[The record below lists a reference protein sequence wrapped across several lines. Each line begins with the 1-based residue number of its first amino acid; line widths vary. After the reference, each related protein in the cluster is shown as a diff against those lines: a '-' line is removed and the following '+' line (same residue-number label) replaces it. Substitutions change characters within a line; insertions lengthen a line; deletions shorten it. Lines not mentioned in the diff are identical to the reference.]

1 MVLGID
7 ALSLSELGGFN
18 HIIKILSYTDVIKKY
33 SIKKIIIWTNVK
45 LAKVINSNEIIEV
58 VIIENDTL
66 LSRTIWQRYRFGK
79 LAREECDILF
89 APGGIFINDFRPYV
103 TMFQNMQVF
112 DKNARKLEGISFLR
126 IKFFILRFFQ
136 GYSFYNANGL
146 IFISDYAKDYLLDNY
161 KDVIGSSENINIPI
175 GVDKVNFN
183 INEVIHIQ
191 DNPIKPLKILYVST
205 VRSYKHQWNLIDAF
219 ALIIKKSYNLEL
231 HIVGGGVDKFISK
244 MQKAINRANN
254 YGKKVFYHGNVN
266 RDNIHEF
273 YKNSDIFA
281 YASSCENAPSIILE
295 AMSYGLPIISS
306 KLRPMTDI
314 MGKSALY
321 FDHDDID
328 SIALAMENMI
338 NNLELRKKISREL
351 YKKSLKYTWKKCAD
365 ETFAF
370 FRYTADNYYKQL
382 G

>member
-18 HIIKILSYTDVIKKY
+18 HIIKILSYKDICKKY
-33 SIKKIIIWTNVK
+33 GITKIILWCNKNIASSIRNDDFIQVN
-45 LAKVINSNEIIEV
+45 LIEK
-58 VIIENDTL
+58 NNL
-66 LSRTIWQRYRFGK
+66 FSRTFWQRYRLGK

-103 TMFQNMQVF
+103 TMFQNMLVF
-112 DKNARKLEGISFLR
+112 DKNARKLEGISLSR
-126 IKFFILRFFQ
+126 IKFFLLRYFQ
-136 GYSFYNANGL
+136 GYSFHNANGL
-146 IFISDYAKDYLLDNY
+146 IFLSDYAKDYLFDNY

-175 GVDKVNFN
+175 GVDKSDFEISKLNYMQHN
-183 INEVIHIQ
+183 TSI
-191 DNPIKPLKILYVST
+191 PLKILYVST

-219 ALIIKKSYNLEL
+219 TQIVKKGYNVEL
-231 HIVGGGVDKFISK
+231 HLVGGGEDKFISK
-244 MQKAINRANN
+244 MHKAIKRANN
-254 YGKKVFYHGNVN
+254 YGQRVFYHGNVD

-295 AMSYGLPIISS
+295 AMSHGLPVISS

-314 MGKSALY
+314 MGESALY

-328 SIALAMENMI
+328 SIALAMEHMI